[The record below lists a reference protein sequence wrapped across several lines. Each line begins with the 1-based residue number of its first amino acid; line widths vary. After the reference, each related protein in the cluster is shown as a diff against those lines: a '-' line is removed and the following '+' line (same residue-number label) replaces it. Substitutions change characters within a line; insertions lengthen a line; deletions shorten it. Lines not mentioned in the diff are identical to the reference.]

1 MSVAPEFIYLVI
13 GRSIREAREAEG
25 LTQDELAGLVGC
37 GRTTIVNIEAGR
49 QRILVHKLVE
59 IAENLGVSVSVSVS
73 ALVPIWGDK
82 SQDYEVTVRS
92 LVSENRQIKADLQTV
107 GKLKE
112 LLQRTLDRM
121 TRDS

>member
-112 LLQRTLDRM
+112 LLQRTHDRM